1 MNDFDGISQ
10 LTGQNDYLTELIA
23 KILQLEYQLNHC
35 SEQSWYFIHGL
46 KSQQNRLDSLTRE
59 FESFR
64 TIVNDFSIEE
74 LKALLKIENKKLS
87 GAEKLKC
94 SRRSRVMAHNIAR
107 GRINTIR
114 LYQNVKRDI
123 GEIPKLSFFRE

>member
-35 SEQSWYFIHGL
+35 SEQAWYFIQGL
-46 KSQQNRLDSLTRE
+46 KSQQNRLDSLTKE

-74 LKALLKIENKKLS
+74 LKALLKIENKKLF
-87 GAEKLKC
+87 GADKLKC
-94 SRRSRVMAHNIAR
+94 SRPSRVMAHSIAR
-107 GRINTIR
+107 ARIDNIR
-114 LYQNVKRDI
+114 LYQSVKNDV
-123 GEIPKLSFFRE
+123 GDVPELDCFRE